1 MADFD
6 INNPSHV
13 HFIGIGGASM
23 SGLAEILLTKGF
35 TVSGSDL
42 DPGKAC
48 KPLEDKGVRI
58 SYPQAAANITDDI
71 DMVVYTAAIG
81 DDNPELAEVRKRGI
95 PEMTRA
101 EFLGVLSAS
110 HPVSVCVSGTH
121 GKTTTSSLIAD
132 ICIAAELDPTVSI
145 GGVLESINEGV
156 RIGESDV
163 FVTEACEFTD
173 SFLTL
178 SPKIATIL
186 NIEADHL
193 DYFGSLENIRRSFK
207 KFADLIPAD
216 GVLIINS
223 DIDDYTEFAPSS
235 GARVI
240 TYGTDPDKSSYYAD
254 DITFDDDGRASY
266 TLMIDGKKTER
277 IKLAVHGMHNVSNSL
292 AAIAACIEAGA
303 DIDAVKAGLL
313 RSAGAKRRLE
323 LKGEYNGA
331 RVYDDYAHHPDE
343 IAATLKALRL
353 MTKNEIWAVFQP
365 HNSSRTTAFLQEFAD
380 SMRENADHCVLM
392 EIYNDRESD
401 TTVSSDDI
409 KKLISGKGGDAHFF
423 DDLSDVADFIV
434 ASVKPGDVV
443 ITMGAGVIYRVA
455 EDLVSR

>member
-6 INNPSHV
+6 INKPSHV

-48 KPLEDKGVRI
+48 KPLEAKGVKI
-58 SYPQAAANITDDI
+58 SYPQAAENINDDI
-71 DMVVYTAAIG
+71 DYVVYTAAIG
-81 DDNPELAEVRKRGI
+81 DDNPELKEVRRRGI
-95 PEMTRA
+95 PEITRA
-101 EFLGVLSAS
+101 EFLGILSKS

-121 GKTTTSSLIAD
+121 GKTTTSSLISD
-132 ICIAAELDPTVSI
+132 ICIAAGLDPTVSI
-145 GGVLESINEGV
+145 GGVLESIGEGV
-156 RIGESDV
+156 RIGDSDV

-193 DYFGSLENIRRSFK
+193 DYFGTLENIRRSFK
-207 KFADLIPAD
+207 RFADLIPAD
-216 GVLIINS
+216 GVLVINS
-223 DIDDYTEFAPSS
+223 DIDDYADFTPTS
-235 GARVI
+235 GAKLV
-240 TYGTDPDKSSYYAD
+240 TYGTDPAKSDYYAA
-254 DITFDDDGRASY
+254 DIAFDENGCAEY
-266 TLMIDGKKTER
+266 TLMISGREQGR

-292 AAIAACIEAGA
+292 AAIAACLEAGA
-303 DIDAVKAGLL
+303 DMDAVRDGLS
-313 RSAGAKRRLE
+313 RSTGAKRRLE
-323 LKGEYNGA
+323 LKGEFNGV

-353 MTKNEIWAVFQP
+353 MTKNDIWAVFQP

-401 TTVSSDDI
+401 TTVSSNDIKELIEKDGGTAYFYDNLDDI
-409 KKLISGKGGDAHFF
+409 ASFLTD
-423 DDLSDVADFIV
+423 
-434 ASVKPGDVV
+434 SVKPGDVV
-443 ITMGAGVIYRVA
+443 ITMGAGFIYRLA
-455 EDLVSR
+455 ESLTQ